1 MKIKDCV
8 IDLSLHRCTKSKA
21 LYPVTPWRVAL
32 FKRDILVKA
41 KYGGKYRGFK
51 KYFHVN
57 LNSRY
62 TMEC

>member
-8 IDLSLHRCTKSKA
+8 IEVSLHRCMKGKVFFPFP
-21 LYPVTPWRVAL
+21 LGRVAL

-41 KYGGKYRGFK
+41 KYGGKYKGFK